1 MVAKHQHPLSLML
14 SEVESF
20 LKKYVVFSTPD
31 YAFAAALWV
40 VGTYLWPNFDV
51 FPYLVITSDTKR
63 SGKTRFAEVLSFV
76 SRNPQWMA
84 ALTPATIYRSIEAAF
99 PTMFADE
106 AESLTGESAG
116 VMRTVLNVGYRRGQ
130 TIPRMGLGG
139 EVQNFPAYCP
149 KVFILIGDV
158 NDTLRDRSIVVRMRR
173 ANPLDN
179 ALPRFKYEEAKLEG
193 QRIANELKATLTG
206 LKVQLDPTKP
216 AKELDAFTEAYSASE
231 GLSYLTDRDE
241 ELWLPLVTVCKVLA
255 PERVEELTRVSVDMA
270 TEKTAEARTYVNLLG
285 AEDAAR
291 DDEYAVRLIRDLLT
305 VCGDAKAVP
314 TQEALPRLFAL
325 ATAPWRKYRGTG
337 LTAIDMGNLL
347 DRFGVGPRNV
357 RTAGGRKH
365 SKVLKGY
372 TREDLEN
379 ALKRN
384 D

>member
-1 MVAKHQHPLSLML
+1 
-14 SEVESF
+14 
-20 LKKYVVFSTPD
+20 
-31 YAFAAALWV
+31 
-40 VGTYLWPNFDV
+40 
-51 FPYLVITSDTKR
+51 
-63 SGKTRFAEVLSFV
+63 
-76 SRNPQWMA
+76 
-84 ALTPATIYRSIEAAF
+84 
-99 PTMFADE
+99 
-106 AESLTGESAG
+106 
-116 VMRTVLNVGYRRGQ
+116 MRTVLNVGYRRGQ